1 LEFRELPTL
10 GAMVGKLIV
19 GEDSAWNNIISH
31 LQNVSV
37 CDFVSRE
44 IAFQNFPEAGH
55 GLHSQQRAVTL
66 YRGRF
71 LWRIRLFRQ
80 AIVRRALK
88 ETSELSVPV
97 VSEGRMYVWPELPDD
112 EVRSVKDNVGQ
123 PALTGL
129 RPRAVLHRIISRG
142 DSCRPTRSD
151 NLGCIKALSPAVRPS
166 DDHAA

>member
-1 LEFRELPTL
+1 MGANSAAKFIGLNNVVGSDCDQPAICNLELAVELNETFMLPTLLWAETTATENKNHRMWPLEFRELPTL

-44 IAFQNFPEAGH
+44 IAFQKFPEAGH

-80 AIVRRALK
+80 ANRPQGSQRDQR
-88 ETSELSVPV
+88 T
-97 VSEGRMYVWPELPDD
+97 VSPGGV
-112 EVRSVKDNVGQ
+112 
-123 PALTGL
+123 
-129 RPRAVLHRIISRG
+129 
-142 DSCRPTRSD
+142 
-151 NLGCIKALSPAVRPS
+151 
-166 DDHAA
+166 